1 VIIEYT
7 RFCAG
12 QLWEKGAAGWVI
24 SLVFAAGRFGFAE
37 ILEIRGHVG
46 GVMLEV
52 NERIQI
58 PEEEFVWSFVRSGGP
73 GGQNVNKV
81 ASKAV
86 LHWDLANSPSVPEEV
101 KARLRTLQ
109 RRRVTT
115 EGVLV
120 MNSQRFRDQE
130 KNRQD
135 CLDKLRELL
144 LEASFVPKPR
154 KRSKPSRGAR
164 ERRLQ
169 EKRHRAATKKG
180 RQGPIEE

>member
-1 VIIEYT
+1 
-7 RFCAG
+7 
-12 QLWEKGAAGWVI
+12 
-24 SLVFAAGRFGFAE
+24 
-37 ILEIRGHVG
+37 
-46 GVMLEV
+46 MLEV
-52 NERIQI
+52 NEHIHI
-58 PEEEFVWSFVRSGGP
+58 PEEEFAWSFVRSGGP

-86 LHWDLANSPSVPEEV
+86 LRWDLANSPSVPEEV

-115 EGVLV
+115 EGELVL
-120 MNSQRFRDQE
+120 NSQRFRDQD

-135 CLDKLRELL
+135 CLDKLKEML
-144 LEASFVPKPR
+144 LEASFVPKVR

-169 EKRHRAATKKG
+169 EKKRRAATKKA
-180 RQGPIEE
+180 RQLPGEE